1 MPRLRWSQAAIQDV
15 SRLYSFLAPKNLDA
29 AKRAVQAIRKG
40 AKALGKHPGI
50 GRPVDE
56 MPPEFREWIVEF
68 GHGSYVVL
76 YRFDGKES
84 VILAIR
90 HGREAGY

>member
-1 MPRLRWSQAAIQDV
+1 MPRLRWSRNARLDV
-15 SRLYSFLAPKNLDA
+15 IRLFEFLAPKSLDA
-29 AKRAVQAIRKG
+29 ATRAVQAIQQGVR
-40 AKALGKHPGI
+40 ALAKHPAI

-68 GHGSYVVL
+68 GHGGYVVL